1 MTPLNLMPYQVQGAD
16 FLANRDRAG
25 LHDEMGVGKTAQA
38 IGALDRAGAFRIII
52 VCPAAV
58 REVWHGEFKKFARI
72 PRKILKAKNIHD
84 LGTWLKGRADV
95 LLVSYE
101 LAARWAPE
109 IERHGDLF
117 DVLIFDEA
125 HYLKTPTSQRTRAM
139 LGTHCDGANGLA
151 RWAARVWFLTG
162 TPMPNDPVDVWPWL
176 RFVGGTTLG
185 LGPFTARY
193 FKSRMGTFSAKQTPR
208 DEMIP
213 ELKMALDAFRLK
225 RTKKQAG
232 LQLPPIHLTTT
243 TVDGDTREIVAML
256 KEWPGLE
263 QAILDAIE
271 QGGLSFLDAFRLKR
285 TKAQAGLQLPPIHLT
300 TTTVDGDTREIVAML
315 KEWPGL
321 EQAILDAIEQGGLSF
336 LDAQHIATLRRL
348 VGEAKAPAYSKLI
361 AEELHNGRDKLVVFT
376 WHTKAAE
383 IITSYLAGEGL
394 HATLVD
400 GKTKEIDRVAAVQS
414 FQNDPDHRV
423 FVGNIRAAG
432 TGLTLT
438 AASDLD
444 MFESSWAPA
453 DNAQALMRVHRI
465 GQSRNVRARFISLA
479 GSIDEVVSETVARK
493 TAAIASIEN
502 YGEAA

>member
-1 MTPLNLMPYQVQGAD
+1 MPYQVQGAD

-101 LAARWAPE
+101 LAAKWAPE

-225 RTKKQAG
+225 RTK
-232 LQLPPIHLTTT
+232 
-243 TVDGDTREIVAML
+243 
-256 KEWPGLE
+256 
-263 QAILDAIE
+263 
-271 QGGLSFLDAFRLKR
+271 
-285 TKAQAGLQLPPIHLT
+285 AQAGLQLPPIHLT

-361 AEELHNGRDKLVVFT
+361 AEELRSGRDKLVVFT

-400 GKTKEIDRVAAVQS
+400 GKTKEFDRVAAVQS

-465 GQSRNVRARFISLA
+465 GQNRNVRARFISLA
-479 GSIDEVVSETVARK
+479 NSIDEIVSDTVARK

>member
-1 MTPLNLMPYQVQGAD
+1 MPYQVQGAD

-101 LAARWAPE
+101 LATKWAPE

-225 RTKKQAG
+225 RTK
-232 LQLPPIHLTTT
+232 
-243 TVDGDTREIVAML
+243 
-256 KEWPGLE
+256 
-263 QAILDAIE
+263 
-271 QGGLSFLDAFRLKR
+271 
-285 TKAQAGLQLPPIHLT
+285 AQAGLQLPPIHLT
-300 TTTVDGDTREIVAML
+300 TTTVDGDTREIVALL

-361 AEELHNGRDKLVVFT
+361 AEELRSGRDKLVVFT

-383 IITSYLAGEGL
+383 IITSHLAGEGL

-400 GKTKEIDRVAAVQS
+400 GKTKELDRVAAVQS

>member
-1 MTPLNLMPYQVQGAD
+1 MLLKPFPYQEQGRD
-16 FLANRDRAG
+16 FLASKTRCG

-38 IGALDRAGAFRIII
+38 IFALDKIGARRIII

-58 REVWHGEFKKFARI
+58 REVWHGEFKKFSPV

-84 LGTWLKGRADV
+84 LGVWLKGRADV
-95 LLVSYE
+95 LLLSYE
-101 LAARWAPE
+101 LASKWADA
-109 IERHGDLF
+109 IERNGDLF
-117 DVLIFDEA
+117 DALIFDEA

-139 LGTHCDGANGLA
+139 LGTQCDGATGLA
-151 RWAARVWFLTG
+151 RWAAYVWFLTG

-176 RFVGGTTLG
+176 RFVGGTPLG
-185 LGPFTARY
+185 LTPFTNRY
-193 FKSRMGTFSAKQTPR
+193 FKSRQGTFSAKQTPR

-213 ELKMALDAFRLK
+213 ELKIALDAFRLK

-243 TVDGDTREIVAML
+243 TVDGDTGEIVAL
-256 KEWPGLE
+256 
-263 QAILDAIE
+263 
-271 QGGLSFLDAFRLKR
+271 
-285 TKAQAGLQLPPIHLT
+285 
-300 TTTVDGDTREIVAML
+300 L

-348 VGEAKAPAYSKLI
+348 VGEAKAPAYAKLV
-361 AEELHNGRDKLVVFT
+361 AEELRSGRDKLVVFT
-376 WHTKAAE
+376 WHTRAAE
-383 IITSYLAGEGL
+383 IITSYLAGEGFWT
-394 HATLVD
+394 TLVD
-400 GKTKEIDRVAAVQS
+400 GKTKESDRIAAVQT
-414 FQNDPDHRV
+414 FQGDPEHRV

-438 AASDLD
+438 AAADLD

-465 GQSRNVRARFISLA
+465 GQERKVNARFISLA
-479 GSIDEVVSETVARK
+479 NSIDEVVSQTVARK

>member
-1 MTPLNLMPYQVQGAD
+1 MNPPLPLLPYQLEGAD
-16 FLANRDRAG
+16 FLAAKWRAG

-38 IGALDRAGAFRIII
+38 IGALDRVGAFRVMI

-72 PRKILKAKNIHD
+72 PRKILKAKSVHD

-95 LLVSYE
+95 LLLSYE
-101 LAARWAPE
+101 HAAKWAPE

-117 DVLIFDEA
+117 DCLIFDEA
-125 HYLKTPTSQRTRAM
+125 HYLKTPTANRTRAM

-162 TPMPNDPVDVWPWL
+162 TPMPNDPVDIWPWL
-176 RFVGGTTLG
+176 RFVGGTSMTLA
-185 LGPFTARY
+185 PFTARY
-193 FKSRMGTFSAKQTPR
+193 FKSWQGAFNAKQVPR

-232 LQLPPIHLTTT
+232 LNLPPIHLTTT
-243 TVDGDTREIVAML
+243 TVDGDTREIAEL
-256 KEWPGLE
+256 LREWPGLE
-263 QAILDAIE
+263 DAILDAIE
-271 QGGLSFLDAFRLKR
+271 R
-285 TKAQAGLQLPPIHLT
+285 
-300 TTTVDGDTREIVAML
+300 
-315 KEWPGL
+315 
-321 EQAILDAIEQGGLSF
+321 GGLSF

-348 VGEAKAPAYSKLI
+348 VGEAKAPAYAKLA
-361 AEELHNGRDKLVVFT
+361 AEELRNGRDKLVVFT
-376 WHTKAAE
+376 WHTRAAE
-383 IITSYLAGEGL
+383 IITAHLNNEGFP
-394 HATLVD
+394 TSLVD
-400 GKTKEIDRVAAVQS
+400 GKTPERQRVAHVQS
-414 FQNDPDHRV
+414 FQNDPGHRV

-438 AASDLD
+438 AAADLD

-465 GQSRNVRARFISLA
+465 GQARSVQARFISLA
-479 GSIDEVVSETVARK
+479 NSIDEVVSQTVARK
-493 TAAIASIEN
+493 TASIAAIEN
-502 YGEAA
+502 YGEQ

>member
-1 MTPLNLMPYQVQGAD
+1 
-16 FLANRDRAG
+16 
-25 LHDEMGVGKTAQA
+25 
-38 IGALDRAGAFRIII
+38 
-52 VCPAAV
+52 
-58 REVWHGEFKKFARI
+58 
-72 PRKILKAKNIHD
+72 
-84 LGTWLKGRADV
+84 
-95 LLVSYE
+95 
-101 LAARWAPE
+101 
-109 IERHGDLF
+109 
-117 DVLIFDEA
+117 
-125 HYLKTPTSQRTRAM
+125 
-139 LGTHCDGANGLA
+139 
-151 RWAARVWFLTG
+151 VWFLTG

-213 ELKMALDAFRLK
+213 ELKMA
-225 RTKKQAG
+225 
-232 LQLPPIHLTTT
+232 
-243 TVDGDTREIVAML
+243 
-256 KEWPGLE
+256 
-263 QAILDAIE
+263 
-271 QGGLSFLDAFRLKR
+271 LDAFRLKR

-361 AEELHNGRDKLVVFT
+361 AEELRSGRDKLVVFT

-400 GKTKEIDRVAAVQS
+400 GKTKELDRVAAVQS

-479 GSIDEVVSETVARK
+479 NSIDEIVSDTVARK

-502 YGEAA
+502 YGEKA

>member
-1 MTPLNLMPYQVQGAD
+1 MTPLQLMPYQVQGAD

-38 IGALDRAGAFRIII
+38 IGALDRAGAFRVII

-101 LAARWAPE
+101 LAAKWALE

-225 RTKKQAG
+225 RTK
-232 LQLPPIHLTTT
+232 
-243 TVDGDTREIVAML
+243 
-256 KEWPGLE
+256 
-263 QAILDAIE
+263 
-271 QGGLSFLDAFRLKR
+271 
-285 TKAQAGLQLPPIHLT
+285 AQAGLQLPPIHLT
-300 TTTVDGDTREIVAML
+300 TTTVDGDTSEIVAML

-361 AEELHNGRDKLVVFT
+361 AEELRSGRDKLVVFT

-400 GKTKEIDRVAAVQS
+400 GKTKELDRVAAVQS

-465 GQSRNVRARFISLA
+465 GQARNVRARFISLA

>member
-1 MTPLNLMPYQVQGAD
+1 MSLTLFPYQIEGAK
-16 FLANRDRAG
+16 FLASKDRACLFDVPG
-25 LHDEMGVGKTAQA
+25 LGKTAQA
-38 IGALDRAGAFRIII
+38 IKAADAVGARRIII
-52 VCPAAV
+52 VAPAAV
-58 REVWHGEFKKFARI
+58 REVWHGEMKKFAAL
-72 PRKILKAKNIHD
+72 PRKIIKAKSIHD
-84 LGTWLKGRADV
+84 LGLWLKGRADV
-95 LLVSYE
+95 MLVSYE
-101 LAARWAPE
+101 LAAKWADK
-109 IERHGDLF
+109 IDDLY
-117 DVLIFDEA
+117 DLLIVDEA
-125 HYLKTPTSQRTRAM
+125 HYAKTPTSQRTRA
-139 LGTHCDGANGLA
+139 LFGAKCDGARGLGA
-151 RWAARVWFLTG
+151 WAARAWLLTG
-162 TPMPNDPVDVWPWL
+162 TPMANDPVDLWPL
-176 RFVGGTTLG
+176 MRFTRATSLD
-185 LGPFTARY
+185 LAPFTARY
-193 FKSRMGTFSAKQTPR
+193 FKSRMGTFAARQTPR
-208 DEMIP
+208 EEMIP
-213 ELKMALDAFRLK
+213 ELRMALDAVSIR
-225 RTKKQAG
+225 RTKEG
-232 LQLPPIHLTTT
+232 
-243 TVDGDTREIVAML
+243 V
-256 KEWPGLE
+256 
-263 QAILDAIE
+263 
-271 QGGLSFLDAFRLKR
+271 
-285 TKAQAGLQLPPIHLT
+285 GLQLPPIHLT

-361 AEELHNGRDKLVVFT
+361 AEELRSGRDKLVVFT

-400 GKTKEIDRVAAVQS
+400 GKTKELDRVAAVQS

-465 GQSRNVRARFISLA
+465 GQNRNVRARFISLA

>member
-58 REVWHGEFKKFARI
+58 REVWRGEFKKFARI

-225 RTKKQAG
+225 RTK
-232 LQLPPIHLTTT
+232 
-243 TVDGDTREIVAML
+243 
-256 KEWPGLE
+256 
-263 QAILDAIE
+263 
-271 QGGLSFLDAFRLKR
+271 
-285 TKAQAGLQLPPIHLT
+285 AQAGLQLPPIHLT

-361 AEELHNGRDKLVVFT
+361 AEELRSGRDKLVVFT

-400 GKTKEIDRVAAVQS
+400 GKTKELDRVAAVQS

>member
-1 MTPLNLMPYQVQGAD
+1 MTPLSLMPYQVQGAD

-58 REVWHGEFKKFARI
+58 REVWHGEFKKFSPV

-84 LGTWLKGRADV
+84 LGVWLKGRADV
-95 LLVSYE
+95 LLLSYE
-101 LAARWAPE
+101 LASKWADA
-109 IERHGDLF
+109 IERNGDLF
-117 DVLIFDEA
+117 DALIFDEA

-139 LGTHCDGANGLA
+139 LGTQCDGATGLA
-151 RWAARVWFLTG
+151 RWAAYVWFLTG

-176 RFVGGTTLG
+176 RFVGGTPLG
-185 LGPFTARY
+185 LTPFTNRY
-193 FKSRMGTFSAKQTPR
+193 FKSRQGTFSAKQTPR

-213 ELKMALDAFRLK
+213 ELKIALDAFRLK

-243 TVDGDTREIVAML
+243 TVDGDTGEIVAL
-256 KEWPGLE
+256 
-263 QAILDAIE
+263 
-271 QGGLSFLDAFRLKR
+271 
-285 TKAQAGLQLPPIHLT
+285 
-300 TTTVDGDTREIVAML
+300 L

-348 VGEAKAPAYSKLI
+348 VGEAKAPAYAKLV
-361 AEELHNGRDKLVVFT
+361 AEELRSGRDKLVVFT
-376 WHTKAAE
+376 WHTRAAE
-383 IITSYLAGEGL
+383 IITSYLAGEGFWT
-394 HATLVD
+394 TLVD
-400 GKTKEIDRVAAVQS
+400 GKTKESDRIAAVQT
-414 FQNDPDHRV
+414 FQGDPEHRV

-438 AASDLD
+438 AAADLD

-465 GQSRNVRARFISLA
+465 GQERKVNARFISLA
-479 GSIDEVVSETVARK
+479 NSIDEVVSQTVARK